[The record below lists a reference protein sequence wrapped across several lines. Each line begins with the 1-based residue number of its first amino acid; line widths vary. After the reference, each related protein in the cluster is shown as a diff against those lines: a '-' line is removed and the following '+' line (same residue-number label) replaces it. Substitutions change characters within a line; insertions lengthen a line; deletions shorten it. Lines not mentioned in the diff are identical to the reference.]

1 MPNKAYKMATKPI
14 AQLISTLLC
23 VMPLTAL
30 AVGGDHP
37 VGDVEQIQSHQTVAP
52 QLNLQESVEIVKKR
66 SEELA
71 LMMRDSGLPAS
82 DAMLERIAEALFSA
96 REEGTIVELNAVWKD
111 AYAKAMQNDN
121 ASRQA
126 LLSDIGSA
134 TTKEDV
140 LVALKQALDEKIS
153 IENDQ
158 ALRDLFLVDFVNHL
172 MSIAAIIDLVA
183 KTGEIDEDSLEI
195 LRLSLNHHDNTKIFE
210 DEGVDEEDGRTVR
223 VNNLINNLKGY
234 MLLPLIFGVAQ
245 KHELVKEHQINIAA
259 ETKEGGMLQATVIA
273 VPICSHVTKEPHHP
287 EYHIIRGKAME
298 DIDMLAM
305 IVDGFAAGSRPDR
318 TKSKQ
323 TFKAYTDNS
332 MQFWLM
338 RLGKTDSSKGDWREL
353 DNNEALFAMMQ
364 TVTDALVKAVGD
376 VPIATYMGTSIEED
390 EQSNQHSAA
399 NSTHETANSQET
411 AEALATPAIKG
422 RFDDDDDD
430 FKGNPAAL
438 ISVY

>member
-1 MPNKAYKMATKPI
+1 MSNETYKMATKPI
-14 AQLISTLLC
+14 VQVISTLLC

-66 SEELA
+66 LEELA

-82 DAMLERIAEALFSA
+82 DAVLMRIAEALFSA
-96 REEGTIVELNAVWKD
+96 REEGTIVNLNAVWKD

-172 MSIAAIIDLVA
+172 MSIATIIDLVA
-183 KTGEIDEDSLEI
+183 KAGETDEDSLEI

-210 DEGVDEEDGRTVR
+210 NEGVDEEDGRTVR
-223 VNNLINNLKGY
+223 VNNLKGY
-234 MLLPLIFGVAQ
+234 MLLPLIFGVVQ

-259 ETKEGGMLQATVIA
+259 ETKEGGMLQTTVIA

-323 TFKAYTDNS
+323 TFKAYIDNS
-332 MQFWLM
+332 MKFWLM

-353 DNNEALFAMMQ
+353 DNTEALFAMMQ

-399 NSTHETANSQET
+399 NSTHKTANSQET

-422 RFDDDDDD
+422 RFDDDDD
-430 FKGNPAAL
+430 FKGNPTSL
-438 ISVY
+438 TSVY